1 MADKRLQ
8 KLFREAAELVKDV
21 PETLRDTAYNRAL
34 DMLLEEHAANPDGD
48 GNALWRF
55 GMAGRDLVMET
66 VVEALNFTSRRLG
79 KEEVTAEE
87 LTEIL
92 TERFGLRL
100 PITLVAKI
108 LASADGIVRMV
119 HVGGKTVYR
128 VVRPA
133 NGPASDEARTRPK
146 AKTATARERSRHA
159 ETPPPEGESL
169 SQILA
174 DLAALGFFQ
183 TARTVTDLVIY
194 LEKKG
199 FDFSTQQLTP
209 ALLRLLQAGLLRRKK
224 NPRGVYEY
232 KET

>member
-1 MADKRLQ
+1 MADRRLQ
-8 KLFREAAELVKDV
+8 KLFREAADLVKDV
-21 PETLRDTAYNRAL
+21 PDPLRETAYNRAL
-34 DMLLEEHAANPDGD
+34 DMLLEEHANNPDGD

-55 GMAGRDLVMET
+55 GLAGRDLVLET
-66 VVEALNFTSRRLG
+66 IVEALNFTSRRLG

-100 PITLVAKI
+100 PITLVTRI

-119 HVGGKTVYR
+119 TVGGKTVYR
-128 VVRPA
+128 VVRPPSEA
-133 NGPASDEARTRPK
+133 PPRASKAKPK
-146 AKTATARERSRHA
+146 AGARDRHRHDDD
-159 ETPPPEGESL
+159 TPPPEPESL

-183 TARTVTDLVIY
+183 TARTVTDLVIH

-199 FDFSTQQLTP
+199 LAISTQQVTP
-209 ALLRLLQAGLLRRKK
+209 ALLRLLEAGLLRRKK
-224 NPRGVYEY
+224 NKRGVYEY
-232 KET
+232 HER